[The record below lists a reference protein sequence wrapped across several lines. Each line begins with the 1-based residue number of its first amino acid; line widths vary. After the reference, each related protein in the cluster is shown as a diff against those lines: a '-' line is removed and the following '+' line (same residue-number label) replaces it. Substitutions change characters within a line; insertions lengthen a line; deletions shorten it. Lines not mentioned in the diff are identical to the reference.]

1 MQKGHSRHAPLAV
14 IARAQTGYRRARRD
28 PAYRFRTFVDPRH
41 THPRIRVAIF
51 HEFLAR
57 LAVGMEGR
65 IRGAQQAVP
74 KRSRGRWLTL
84 GAIRLAG
91 ACLVREISTREK
103 TGHSLCMEAMTR
115 QRPRHVH
122 GRPALCARSC
132 PMSRATQ
139 RYAQRV
145 MSMSRCAVARATP
158 SKGSIF

>member
-41 THPRIRVAIF
+41 THPRIRVAIS

-91 ACLVREISTREK
+91 ACLVR
-103 TGHSLCMEAMTR
+103 
-115 QRPRHVH
+115 
-122 GRPALCARSC
+122 
-132 PMSRATQ
+132 
-139 RYAQRV
+139 
-145 MSMSRCAVARATP
+145 
-158 SKGSIF
+158 